1 MPSSHTDTD
10 TVSKAVPSLQDSSV
24 SYILIVDCTII
35 TIWTT
40 IRRPAI
46 LVGRISGRLTFVQA
60 CELCLHSIYV
70 LFIGGIEN
78 LSRHLA
84 PFLLHGGSSN
94 VMLLVRFPKSNWET
108 VGAYELSWDGA
119 SMQSLA
125 LTAQILGLMCNTE
138 VLIVQSATLKSDA
151 SLYSSSSIFLS
162 VKVFASLFCDSD
174 ASPMRQSVWQ
184 SDLTDLTWSSKCRPS
199 VHTHGNPQGKA
210 RGPAD
215 FKDLILMSKWR
226 VSHRPSMGE
235 V

>member
-1 MPSSHTDTD
+1 MPSSHTD

-35 TIWTT
+35 TTWTT

-60 CELCLHSIYV
+60 CELGLHSIYV

-78 LSRHLA
+78 LSTHLA

-184 SDLTDLTWSSKCRPS
+184 SDLIDLTWSSKCRPS

-226 VSHRPSMGE
+226 VSHRPLMGK